1 MRHAFAKTACARVR
15 QTGMPSRVQDDNLE
29 VAQAMLE
36 AAPSDEIV
44 VAIVRDFVAS
54 EPGAR
59 DWIEG
64 EIQDARDVA
73 NCAVDLARARLA
85 LERPNG
91 TLDRLEVLFGR
102 ACVRLAA
109 LLDRKAMDPAAT
121 ARRVLEQG
129 HWGRR
134 REAR

>member
-1 MRHAFAKTACARVR
+1 MRHAFRKTACARLR
-15 QTGMPSRVQDDNLE
+15 QTGVASRFQDDNLE

-36 AAPSDEIV
+36 AATSDDVV

-64 EIQDARDVA
+64 DIHDARDIA
-73 NCAVDLARARLA
+73 NCAVDLARVRLT
-85 LERPNG
+85 LERANG
-91 TLDRLEVLFGR
+91 SLDRLEVLFAR

-109 LLDRKAMDPAAT
+109 LLDRKATDPAAT
-121 ARRVLEQG
+121 ARRVLDQG
-129 HWGRR
+129 RWARR
-134 REAR
+134 HAAR